1 MEKSKIALFVF
12 LTASFLDI
20 VGILYKIPVLI
31 HIFKPLILLSLITLY
46 ALSVSKINKM
56 YVLALICSL
65 LGDVFL
71 MFEGELYFIIGLISF
86 LLAHLLFINIV
97 IKEIKKNTIKNII
110 IAAFPFVIVFSL
122 LIFRLKNSLGGMLF
136 PVIIYGITIA
146 TFGTVSLINFREKKS
161 MKSIFMLFGAIIFM
175 VSDSV
180 LAINKFYEQAH
191 IFEIIVMAT
200 YVLAQY
206 FIYRAMIL
214 NKI

>member
-12 LTASFLDI
+12 LTVSFLDI
-20 VGILYKIPVLI
+20 VGILFKIPVLI

-56 YVLALICSL
+56 YVLALICSI

-175 VSDSV
+175 ISDSV

-191 IFEIIVMAT
+191 IFEIILMAT

>member
-1 MEKSKIALFVF
+1 
-12 LTASFLDI
+12 
-20 VGILYKIPVLI
+20 
-31 HIFKPLILLSLITLY
+31 
-46 ALSVSKINKM
+46 
-56 YVLALICSL
+56 
-65 LGDVFL
+65 

-97 IKEIKKNTIKNII
+97 IKEIKKNTIKIII

-122 LIFRLKNSLGGMLF
+122 LIFRLKNSLGEMLF
-136 PVIIYGITIA
+136 PVIIYGLTIA

>member
-12 LTASFLDI
+12 LTVSFLDI
-20 VGILYKIPVLI
+20 VGILLKIQVLI
-31 HIFKPLILLSLITLY
+31 QIFKPLILLSLITLY
-46 ALSVSKINKM
+46 ALSVFKINKM
-56 YVLALICSL
+56 YVLALICSF

-122 LIFRLKNSLGGMLF
+122 LIFTLKNSLGEMLF
-136 PVIIYGITIA
+136 PVIIYGLAIA

-175 VSDSV
+175 LSDSV
-180 LAINKFYEQAH
+180 LAINKFYVQVH
-191 IFEIIVMAT
+191 VFEIIVMIT
-200 YVLAQY
+200 YILAQY
-206 FIYRAMIL
+206 FIYRSMIT
-214 NKI
+214 NKN

>member
-1 MEKSKIALFVF
+1 MEKSKIALLVF
-12 LTASFLDI
+12 LTVSFLDI

-56 YVLALICSL
+56 YVLALICSI

-175 VSDSV
+175 ISDSV

>member
-12 LTASFLDI
+12 LTVSFLDI
-20 VGILYKIPVLI
+20 VGILFNIPVLI
-31 HIFKPLILLSLITLY
+31 QIFKPLILLSLITLY

-56 YVLALICSL
+56 YVLALICSF

-122 LIFRLKNSLGGMLF
+122 LIFTLKNSLGEMLF
-136 PVIIYGITIA
+136 PVIIYGLAIA

-175 VSDSV
+175 LSDSV
-180 LAINKFYEQAH
+180 LAINKFYVQVH
-191 IFEIIVMAT
+191 VFEIIVMIT
-200 YVLAQY
+200 YILAQY
-206 FIYRAMIL
+206 FIYRAMIS
-214 NKI
+214 NKN

>member
-12 LTASFLDI
+12 LTVSFLDI

-122 LIFRLKNSLGGMLF
+122 LIFRLKNSLGEMLF
-136 PVIIYGITIA
+136 PVIIYGIIIA

-175 VSDSV
+175 ISDSV

>member
-12 LTASFLDI
+12 LTVSFLDI

-110 IAAFPFVIVFSL
+110 ITAFPFVIVFSL
-122 LIFRLKNSLGGMLF
+122 LIFRLKNSLGEMLF
-136 PVIIYGITIA
+136 PVIIYGIIIA

-161 MKSIFMLFGAIIFM
+161 IKSIFMLFGAIIFM
-175 VSDSV
+175 ISDSV

>member
-12 LTASFLDI
+12 LTVSILDI
-20 VGILYKIPVLI
+20 VGILFKIPVLI

-97 IKEIKKNTIKNII
+97 IKEIKKNTIKIII

-122 LIFRLKNSLGGMLF
+122 LIFRLKNSLGEMLF
-136 PVIIYGITIA
+136 PVIIYGLTIA